1 MRVHAPRFQRIGDVA
16 YRGLRGGTTRPGS
29 TEAIRRAYGHA
40 VPALVDDRD
49 ECSVAEVLEI
59 VADSAMNPRRRPV
72 YLSVSTLPSRPLMA
86 GFAPAADVYAI
97 VRGAASEAWDVYMW
111 REATWQNA
119 GAYVPATAPIDALS
133 ALRFDE
139 GTLPL
144 VIYEAPNVVAMP
156 GSRSMIGELHEDQ
169 VQQAVRSYAG
179 AGALI
184 ARVTDFFQP
193 EDRPAVM
200 RAA

>member
-1 MRVHAPRFQRIGDVA
+1 MIIKTPRFQRIGNIA
-16 YRGLRGGTTRPGS
+16 YRGLWGRSAPPGS
-29 TEAIRRAYGHA
+29 AEAIRRAYRHA

-49 ECSVAEVLEI
+49 ECSMAEVLEI
-59 VADSAMNPRRRPV
+59 VGDEAINVRRRPV
-72 YLSVSTLPSRPLMA
+72 YLSVSAVPSLALMA

-97 VRGAASEAWDVYMW
+97 VRGSSNEAWDVRVW
-111 REATWQNA
+111 RDSTWQHT

-133 ALRFDE
+133 GVNFADDA
-139 GTLPL
+139 LPL
-144 VIYEAPNVVAMP
+144 VVYEAPNVVAMP
-156 GSRSMIGELHEDQ
+156 GSRSMIAELHEDQ

-179 AGALI
+179 AGAMI

-193 EDRPAVM
+193 EDRPVVV